1 MTPEQFYNSKGRVK
15 IKFDRRR
22 HTVMAEDTPFL
33 DLLENLKRL
42 PRSKHPVMQEWC
54 RATAVTR
61 KGPYVYCGTSDYLD
75 RIWMNVNTKAI
86 VKQTPDM
93 YITRF
98 LDD

>member
-1 MTPEQFYNSKGRVK
+1 MTPEQFYNSKGKIK

-22 HTVMAEDTPFL
+22 HTLLDNGPPPFIQAFTEGL
-33 DLLENLKRL
+33 FSQARPFEPCWNMSLGV
-42 PRSKHPVMQEWC
+42 S
-54 RATAVTR
+54 R
-61 KGPYVYCGTSDYLD
+61 KGPYVYCGTSDHLD